1 MKRGSLRVANATGFL
16 RVIRLYNRWTTRRL
30 LRRAGGYFHTT
41 GLLVGTVFFA
51 MSLAPSLLP
60 REDAVQ
66 GVISGLSLAAGYGTG
81 VVGWWIWSYFQ
92 LPVATPRVQ
101 WRIGL
106 VATILCV
113 LLAVASLMRASV
125 WQNSLRELMGM
136 DPVSGVQATVVG
148 LVALL
153 VFLAALLVARLFQR
167 TLLYLSRR
175 LQRFVPPRISYLIG
189 ALAAL
194 VLFWSII
201 DGVLFSLALQA
212 ADRSYQR
219 IDALIDPEIEPPR
232 NPLRTGSETSML
244 DWEQL
249 GRQGRRF
256 LSSGPRAEDIA
267 EFTDGVA
274 REPIRIYVGLN
285 SAETPEERAELA
297 LAELQRVNAF
307 DRSVL
312 VIMTPTGTGWIDPA
326 SIDTLEYL
334 HRGDVATVAAQYSYL
349 PSPLALMQEGEYGV
363 DMARALFQ
371 AIYRHWSALPADQR
385 PDMYLQGMSLGALNS
400 DRSFDFYDI
409 IDDPFD
415 GALWIGPPF
424 RSETWRDVTQRRDP
438 GSPAW
443 LPRFRGGEV
452 VRFANQQGGM
462 GEASADWG
470 SFRIAFL
477 QYASDPVTFFD
488 PRTFYREPD
497 WMAGERAPDVSD
509 DLRWFP
515 IVTGLQLA
523 ADMAFGTAPEGYG
536 HQYAPEHY
544 HDAWLALTGPGG
556 WSDASLQRL
565 REMHRAGGG
574 YRIIMEPTIL
584 NAPR

>member
-1 MKRGSLRVANATGFL
+1 MTTLLNHWT
-16 RVIRLYNRWTTRRL
+16 IRRYV
-30 LRRAGGYFHTT
+30 RRAGRHFHTT

-60 REDAVQ
+60 REDGVQ

-81 VVGWWIWSYFQ
+81 VIGWWIWTYFQ
-92 LPVATPRVQ
+92 LPAPRPRVQ
-101 WRIGL
+101 WRIQV
-106 VATILCV
+106 VATVLCG
-113 LLAVASLMRASV
+113 LLAIAALMRASE
-125 WQNSLRELMGM
+125 WQNTLRELMGM
-136 DPVSGVQATVVG
+136 EPVTGVQATVVG
-148 LVALL
+148 LVALA
-153 VFLAALLVARLFQR
+153 VFLVVLLVARLFHR
-167 TLLYLSRR
+167 TFLYLSRK
-175 LQRFVPPRISYLIG
+175 LQRFVPARVSHLIG

-201 DGVLFSLALQA
+201 DGVLFNLALRA
-212 ADRSYQR
+212 ADRSYQQ
-219 IDALIDPEIEPPR
+219 IDAMIDPEIEPPQ

-244 DWEQL
+244 HWEQL

-256 LSSGPRAEDIA
+256 LSAGPRAADIA

-307 DRSVL
+307 ERSVL

-349 PSPLALMQEGEYGV
+349 PSPLALMQESEYGV

-371 AIYRHWSALPADQR
+371 AIYQHWTRLPADQR

-462 GEASADWG
+462 EEAPVDWG

-523 ADMAFGTAPEGYG
+523 ADMAFGTAPQGYG

-544 HDAWLALTGPGG
+544 HDAWLALTGPTG
-556 WSDASLQRL
+556 WSEASLQRL
-565 REMHRAGGG
+565 REMHSSGSG

>member
-1 MKRGSLRVANATGFL
+1 
-16 RVIRLYNRWTTRRL
+16 
-30 LRRAGGYFHTT
+30 
-41 GLLVGTVFFA
+41 VGTVFFA

-60 REDAVQ
+60 REDGVQ
-66 GVISGLSLAAGYGTG
+66 GVISGLSLAAGYGAG
-81 VVGWWIWSYFQ
+81 VAGWWIWSYFQ
-92 LPVATPRVQ
+92 LPVAGPKLQ
-101 WRIGL
+101 WRIRA

-113 LLAVASLMRASV
+113 LLAITSLMQASK
-125 WQNSLRELMGM
+125 WQNTLRDLMGM
-136 DPVSGVQATVVG
+136 EPVTGVQATIVG
-148 LVALL
+148 LLALA
-153 VFLAALLVARLFQR
+153 VFLAVLLIARLFRR
-167 TLLYLSRR
+167 TFLYLSRK
-175 LQRFVPPRISYLIG
+175 LQRFVPPRVSHLIG
-189 ALAAL
+189 ALLAL
-194 VLFWSII
+194 VLFWSVI
-201 DGVLFSLALQA
+201 DGVLFSLALRA

-219 IDALIDPEIEPPR
+219 IDALIDPEIDQPE
-232 NPLRTGSETSML
+232 NPLRTGSAASML
-244 DWEQL
+244 QWEQL

-256 LSSGPRAEDIA
+256 LSSGPRAADIA

-285 SAETPEERAELA
+285 SAETPEERARLA
-297 LAELQRVNAF
+297 VAELQRVNAF

-334 HRGDVATVAAQYSYL
+334 HRGDVASVAAQYSYL

-371 AIYRHWSALPADQR
+371 AIYRHWSQLPDQQR

-409 IDDPFD
+409 IDDPFN

-424 RSETWRDVTQRRDP
+424 RSETWADVTQRRDP
-438 GSPAW
+438 DSPAW
-443 LPRFRGGEV
+443 LPRFRRGEV
-452 VRFANQQGGM
+452 VRFANQGGGM
-462 GEASADWG
+462 DRALADWG
-470 SFRIAFL
+470 SFRIGFL

-488 PRTFYREPD
+488 PGSFYREPD
-497 WMAGERAPDVSD
+497 WMSGERAPDVSS

-523 ADMAFGTAPEGYG
+523 ADMAFGSSPEGYG

-544 HDAWLALTGPGG
+544 HDAWLALTGPQG
-556 WSDASLQRL
+556 WSEESLQRL
-565 REMHRAGGG
+565 REMHRSGGG

-584 NAPR
+584 NAPQ